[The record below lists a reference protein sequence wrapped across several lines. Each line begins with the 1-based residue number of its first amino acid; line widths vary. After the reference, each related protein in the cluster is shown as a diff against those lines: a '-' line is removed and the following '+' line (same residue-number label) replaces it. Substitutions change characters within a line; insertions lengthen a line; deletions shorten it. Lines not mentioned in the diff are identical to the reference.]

1 MRHLLAVLALLPLA
15 ASAAECRYSAPRNLH
30 QDLAG
35 VRGVQIELH
44 SHDLHLIGDNNARA
58 LELTGRACAS
68 SQSALDSLQVT
79 SHREG
84 DQLIIDVDGHG
95 FSARLFESSYA
106 YLDVQL
112 NLPATM
118 PVSVNT
124 GSGDAYVSGLA
135 QLNAQTGSGDLHVS
149 RVSGEVYATAGSGD
163 VEISDVGSLRVGSVG
178 SGDLTARAVH
188 KDVQIGSVGSGD
200 VTLEDVGGSVT
211 VDTIGSGDLVA
222 REVRGDL
229 TVRAKGSGDV
239 THSGIG
245 GKVSVPHDSDD

>member
-1 MRHLLAVLALLPLA
+1 MRQLLALLALLPLA
-15 ASAAECRYSAPRNLH
+15 ATAADCRYSASRNLH
-30 QDLAG
+30 EDLAG
-35 VRGVQIELH
+35 IRGVQVELH
-44 SHDLHLIGDNNARA
+44 SHDMHLMGDGNANA

-68 SQSALDSLQVT
+68 SQSALDTLQVT

-84 DQLIIDVDGHG
+84 DQLIVDVDGHG
-95 FSARLFESSYA
+95 LSASLFGISYA

-112 NLPATM
+112 KLPANM

-135 QLNAQTGSGDLHVS
+135 QLNAQTGSGDLHVD
-149 RVSGEVYATAGSGD
+149 RISGEVYATAGSGD

-178 SGDLTARAVH
+178 SGDLKARSVH

-200 VTLEDVGGSVT
+200 VTLENVGGSVT
-211 VDTIGSGDLVA
+211 VDTIGSGDLVV
-222 REVRGDL
+222 REVRGNL

-239 THSGIG
+239 TQSGIG
-245 GKVSVPHDSDD
+245 GKVSVPHDDD